1 MIALSD
7 YTVLSLGSMNLP
19 TLLPLLVNSDLTA
32 LPPFVDRTYG
42 EPLFFTDSEV
52 VALQYAPDDTLWSIE
67 DSGVLRQWGTDGRL
81 LFRSFLSDLETLW
94 CFSRDAVLIAA
105 GSDEIVL
112 WETATGQA
120 LRRVDCGSW
129 ATTLLFSPDGS
140 TLASG
145 HDDGTVRLWNAR
157 TLEPLGQFDGHGK
170 EISALCFRF
179 DGLMLA
185 SASEDRTIRV
195 WDVPAKRC
203 LYALSG
209 HTDRIPSLAWHPNGE
224 LLVSAGWDTT
234 ARVWQPPASEPLML
248 LNSHSEQVHGVL
260 FSPDGR
266 LLAVSDSDFT
276 IHLWTDPKSGRT
288 ERVLTG
294 HDDEIRCLSFSLD
307 GKRLASA
314 GADHVVHIWDT
325 QSGQLV
331 AGPNPQARH
340 WIGLGLSEKGEVELF
355 SNAGSAIQAWDAD
368 SGKISWSPRHEATV
382 NSLATSPDGKYLA
395 TSGPSHEAHL
405 WDAASKKLL
414 ATLPHTRGPIADL
427 TFSADSKFL
436 ATASFSDGLIWLWKI
451 GEPEAVLVI
460 PEAAESSTLETIAYH
475 PEGKLLAVGGLD
487 YLSTGGSDGAT
498 CIWNL
503 EERDKLLSLDVGVSS
518 LAFDPK
524 GTLLAAGTLKQTV
537 VIWDIANEKKLF
549 ELAGHQDRI
558 GGLTFSP
565 DGSYLVSGSD
575 DGTLRVWNVLTGK
588 LLVARQ
594 FETAVQ
600 SIRYSL
606 DGQYLFT
613 GNGNFTA
620 YRLESK
626 RLLED

>member
-1 MIALSD
+1 
-7 YTVLSLGSMNLP
+7 MNLP
-19 TLLPLLVNSDLTA
+19 TLLPLLVNEFSAT
-32 LPPFVDRTYG
+32 PPFVDRTYG
-42 EPLFFTDSEV
+42 EPLFFSDSEV
-52 VALQYAPDDTLWSIE
+52 VALQYAPDDTLWSVE
-67 DSGVLRQWGTDGRL
+67 ESGVLRQWGSDGRL
-81 LFRSFLSDLETLW
+81 LSRTFLSDLETLW
-94 CFSRDAVLIAA
+94 VFSKNASVIAA
-105 GSDEIVL
+105 ASDEIVL
-112 WETATGQA
+112 WETVTGQV
-120 LRRVDCGSW
+120 LCRVDSESW
-129 ATTLLFSPDGS
+129 ADTLAFSPDGN

-145 HDDGTVRLWNAR
+145 HDDGTVRLWDAR
-157 TLEPLGQFDGHGK
+157 TLKPLGQLNGHGN
-170 EISALCFRF
+170 EISALAFRP
-179 DGLMLA
+179 DGKVLA
-185 SASEDRTIRV
+185 SASEDRTIRL
-195 WDVPAKRC
+195 WDLAQKKC
-203 LYALSG
+203 LSTLSG
-209 HTDRIPSLAWHPNGE
+209 HTDRIPSLAWQPGGE

-234 ARVWQPPASEPLML
+234 ARVWHPPTTEPLML
-248 LNSHSEQVHGVL
+248 LNSHSEQVHGVE

-266 LLAVSDSDFT
+266 LLAVCDSDFT
-276 IHLWTDPKSGRT
+276 IHLWTDPKSGKT

-294 HDDEIRCLSFSLD
+294 HDDEIRCLSFSRD

-340 WIGLGLSEKGEVELF
+340 LIALGQADANPGELF
-355 SNAGSAIQAWDAD
+355 SNAGCAIQAWGAD
-368 SGKISWSPRHEATV
+368 SAKLTWTPKHSELV
-382 NSLATSPDGKYLA
+382 YSLATSPCGKYLA
-395 TSGPSHEAHL
+395 TSGPTPEAHL
-405 WDAASKKLL
+405 WDVAGKKLL
-414 ATLPHTRGPIADL
+414 ATLPHTRGPIVDL
-427 TFSADSKFL
+427 TFSHDSKYL

-460 PEAAESSTLETIAYH
+460 PEAAESSTLETIAFH
-475 PEGKLLAVGGLD
+475 PDNKLVAVGGLD
-487 YLSTGGSDGAT
+487 YLGTGGSDGAM

-524 GTLLAAGTLKQTV
+524 GDLLAAGTLKQTV
-537 VIWDIANEKKLF
+537 AVWDIKNEKKVF

-594 FETAVQ
+594 FDTAVQ
-600 SIRYSL
+600 SILYSA
-606 DGQYLFT
+606 DGKYLYT

-620 YRLESK
+620 YRLEVK
-626 RLLED
+626 KLLED